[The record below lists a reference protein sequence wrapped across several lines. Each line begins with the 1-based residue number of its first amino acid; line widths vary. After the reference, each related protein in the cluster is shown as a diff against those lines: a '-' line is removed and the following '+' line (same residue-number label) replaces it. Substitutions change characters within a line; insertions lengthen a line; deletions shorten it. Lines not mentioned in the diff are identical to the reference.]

1 VAHNKKMKNFKE
13 NLRKKPTLFLVVG
26 IFVLFIG
33 IPFGIYGLTL
43 NGGASL
49 GGVLVLLGVFICIPF
64 LVIDRILVNKIKPLK
79 LSIFEFVF
87 IGIILLFYLSDNKKL
102 YVDLTEYKTEYFVII
117 YNNGNLENSELNWS
131 FPFSKSVEL
140 NENSIIIPSEF
151 KGNYQVELKTPKNW
165 KGWRMNPD
173 RINEINLKIYTN
185 NKTEL
190 NQKEIDSL
198 AKVEII
204 TVGNTVYN

>member
-1 VAHNKKMKNFKE
+1 MKNFKR
-13 NLRKKPTLFLVVG
+13 NFRNKPTLFLIIG

-49 GGVLVLLGVFICIPF
+49 GGVLVLIGVFICIPF

-79 LSIFEFVF
+79 LSIYELIF
-87 IGIILLFYLSDNKKL
+87 IGIILIFYLSDNKKL
-102 YVDLTEYKTEYFVII
+102 YVDLTDYKSEYFVVI
-117 YNNGNLENSELNWS
+117 YNNGNLKNSELNWS
-131 FPFSKSVEL
+131 FPFNKNAKL
-140 NENSIIIPSEF
+140 NKNSITVPAEY
-151 KGNYQVELKTPKNW
+151 KGNYQVELKTPRNW

-173 RINEINLKIYTN
+173 RINEISLKIYTN
-185 NKTEL
+185 NKTKL

>member
-1 VAHNKKMKNFKE
+1 MKNFKQS
-13 NLRKKPTLFLVVG
+13 LRNKPTLFLIIG

-64 LVIDRILVNKIKPLK
+64 LVIDRILVNKIKPNK
-79 LSIFEFVF
+79 LSIYELIFL
-87 IGIILLFYLSDNKKL
+87 GIVLIFYLSNNKKL
-102 YVDLTEYKTEYFVII
+102 YVDLTEYKNEYFVVI
-117 YNNGNLENSELNWS
+117 YNNGNLKNSKLNWS
-131 FPFSKSVEL
+131 FPLNKNAEL
-140 NENSIIIPSEF
+140 NKNSIIIPAEY
-151 KGNYQVELKTPKNW
+151 KGNYQIKLKTPRKW

-173 RINEINLKIYTN
+173 RINEISLKIYTN
-185 NKTEL
+185 NKTKL

-198 AKVEII
+198 AKMEII
-204 TVGNTVYN
+204 TVGNNVYN

>member
-1 VAHNKKMKNFKE
+1 MKNFKQY
-13 NLRKKPTLFLVVG
+13 LRNKPTLFLIIG

-64 LVIDRILVNKIKPLK
+64 LVIDRILVNKIKPFK
-79 LSIFEFVF
+79 LSMYELIFL
-87 IGIILLFYLSDNKKL
+87 GIVLIFYLSDNKKL
-102 YVDLTEYKTEYFVII
+102 YVDLTEYKSEYFVVI

-131 FPFSKSVEL
+131 FPLNKNAEL
-140 NENSIIIPSEF
+140 NKNSIIIPAEY
-151 KGNYQVELKTPKNW
+151 KGNYQIKLKTPRKW

-173 RINEINLKIYTN
+173 RINEISLKIYTN
-185 NKTEL
+185 NKTKL

-198 AKVEII
+198 AKMEII
-204 TVGNTVYN
+204 TVGNNVYN

>member
-1 VAHNKKMKNFKE
+1 MKNFKQ
-13 NLRKKPTLFLVVG
+13 NLRNKPTLFLVIG

-49 GGVLVLLGVFICIPF
+49 GGVLVLIGVFICIPF

-79 LSIFEFVF
+79 LSIYELIF
-87 IGIILLFYLSDNKKL
+87 IGIILVFYLSDNKKL
-102 YVDLTEYKTEYFVII
+102 YVDLTDYKSEYFVVI
-117 YNNGNLENSELNWS
+117 YNNGNLKNSEMNWS
-131 FPFSKSVEL
+131 FPFNKNAEL
-140 NENSIIIPSEF
+140 NKNSITVPAEY
-151 KGNYQVELKTPKNW
+151 KGNYQVELKTPRNW

-173 RINEINLKIYTN
+173 RINKISLKIYTN
-185 NKTEL
+185 NKTKL

-198 AKVEII
+198 AKAEII